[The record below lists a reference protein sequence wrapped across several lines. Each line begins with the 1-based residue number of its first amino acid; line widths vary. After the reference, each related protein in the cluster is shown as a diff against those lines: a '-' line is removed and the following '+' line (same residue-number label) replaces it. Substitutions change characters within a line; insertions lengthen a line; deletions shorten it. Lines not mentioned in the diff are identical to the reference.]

1 MLLESKDFIQVKIP
15 EKNLSETEIL
25 ESLGKASKI
34 EKDAVIDKLK
44 ESIAI
49 LNREIK
55 QQATKYI
62 TQRDSQKKD
71 SQGGLNSR
79 KKKSLKKSYGT

>member
-71 SQGGLNSR
+71 SKGGLNSR